1 MLFITSQDFS
11 RSMNKRFR
19 VALRVGT
26 SYMESLYCSWPLGVL
41 EFSPEG
47 LIFNGPF
54 IGRFVV
60 PKEAIIEMRLHR
72 SLLSKFVRIRCR
84 HGGKIFI
91 VDVFSFCLG
100 KLLANIDRWRI
111 GTRVL

>member
-1 MLFITSQDFS
+1 
-11 RSMNKRFR
+11 MNKRFR

-72 SLLSKFVRIRCR
+72 SLLSELDVDMVERFLLLMFFHFV
-84 HGGKIFI
+84 
-91 VDVFSFCLG
+91 
-100 KLLANIDRWRI
+100 
-111 GTRVL
+111 